1 MQKGVGSA
9 ISTYEDRQRAEA
21 RSKAEAFARELDY
34 SLADLFSA
42 EVKATRARPCE
53 TPPPEEHYG
62 RLVQPRAKAAMVR
75 RRAAIGKNGREPG
88 QRLRKDWRCG
98 RPEADTSGL
107 VFRRGAASSK
117 QT

>member
-42 EVKATRARPCE
+42 EVKATLAPAPAKHRHPKNTTVVWFSR
-53 TPPPEEHYG
+53 G
-62 RLVQPRAKAAMVR
+62 RKPQWFADALLSGKTAGNL
-75 RRAAIGKNGREPG
+75 AI
-88 QRLRKDWRCG
+88 
-98 RPEADTSGL
+98 A
-107 VFRRGAASSK
+107 
-117 QT
+117 